1 LWLLPFRSSKAEESK
16 TKSQQL
22 KMVKSLSAL
31 AVLALLAASAMALP
45 SFTPEVKAN
54 EAAVLAKKDR
64 LDVRPAAVLDCA
76 TQVWPDIAA
85 SCLRNANSGGKI
97 LEARLVT
104 ARR

>member
-1 LWLLPFRSSKAEESK
+1 
-16 TKSQQL
+16 
-22 KMVKSLSAL
+22 MVKSLSAL

-64 LDVRPAAVLDCA
+64 LEVRPAVLDCA